1 MLEPGEIPTF
11 TGNLGELEKDAAG
24 LKSDASAI
32 RSTGGDIHSKF
43 QGLSAFY
50 HAPEAEALFATTVP
64 VRDKAK
70 GFGDKLEK
78 VSSALTEYAAEVRPL
93 ADKLDALKREAES
106 FVSSVK
112 GDKDWAYD
120 KKKTDHQKRIR
131 SDIDETVGAFNEAE
145 RRAANKITALVN
157 GTTFVADDG
166 SHKDNMY
173 GFKAD
178 DLKHA
183 KVPWGEPEEQRHH
196 AYEIGYW
203 VKSFV
208 WDGLIVDGVW
218 GTIKGLGTLV
228 GFGGWDAFKNAWKG
242 LGMLAVGVA
251 VYSSPIGR
259 AIPDSMLPKFVQD
272 SKKVAREAGKAMLA
286 WDEWKKNPAR
296 AAGAVTFNVLTSIT
310 GAGNVAKAGTVGKVV
325 NVAGKVGKVIDPMTY
340 IGKGIGKGLGALNIS
355 VPKVSDL
362 MAGLKNTLGG
372 NKVVPANFALPH
384 DLSVAAPHTPNVAAP
399 HTPNVAAPH
408 TPNVTSVLPDK
419 SVKFPDGTILH
430 ENGTMV
436 SPKGA
441 PHQNPIP
448 VELSAADRAAHQQIA
463 ASTST
468 STPSHAGTHAEQ
480 PVLVHATGGSADN
493 AAHVG
498 GIADNAAARGAGHA
512 GETSLPS
519 LGGRGGDN
527 VAAHTGGHT
536 AESTAHAGGS
546 HAPTSAH
553 VGGGSADAASHVG
566 GGRGVDSAAHAGSH
580 GFVENSAAHAGG
592 RGAETSLPSAGRSAE
607 HGAGHAG
614 GGSSQPPHAGG
625 PHGPSEH
632 GSPNA
637 SAHPSHDTPASGTGG
652 HNAEG
657 HGAHGNDGT
666 PHGNGPARHG
676 DDASAP
682 HHSGH
687 DEPHSGSHGSDGPHQ
702 ADDAAH
708 HADDAS
714 APHGD
719 GHADHGHGAT
729 ADAQHAGTDG
739 SHDGQAKPTPKPSTP
754 EVVAE
759 QVRKANE
766 NPEWFKKYYRE
777 GDGHRLDVDAR
788 DENGHLLPILRRD
801 NKNSPWFSEYPPAE
815 PPDYLLAKP
824 IEGDPATVHNPDHAR
839 ELEEAAERRQKS
851 LDELTKAENAWKEA
865 DEAYKANKTDELK
878 AELDQAAADKSAAHA
893 EKTDATEDF
902 GEKAAEYHAI
912 PDHYQ
917 GAKRLDGGERG
928 NNRFDQIWQTED
940 GRYVVVEAKS
950 SPDTKLG
957 DRWSSG
963 PKKIRV
969 MQGTREYFQTI
980 LDQMERR
987 GEDELAEALEKARK
1001 SGNLDYVLVKGNPNG
1016 SEYAGYIMNRFDISP
1031 KPAT

>member
-1 MLEPGEIPTF
+1 MLETGEIPTF

-32 RSTGGDIHSKF
+32 RTTGGDIHSKF

-131 SDIDETVGAFNEAE
+131 SDIDETVGAFYEAE
-145 RRAANKITALVN
+145 RRAANKITALVG

-340 IGKGIGKGLGALNIS
+340 VAKGLGKGLGALNIS
-355 VPKVSDL
+355 VPKVGDL
-362 MAGLKNTLGG
+362 MAGLKNGLGG

-384 DLSVAAPHTPNVAAP
+384 DLSVAAPHTPNV
-399 HTPNVAAPH
+399 
-408 TPNVTSVLPDK
+408 TSVLPDK
-419 SVKFPDGTILH
+419 SVKLPDGTILH

-448 VELSAADRAAHQQIA
+448 VEASAADRAAHQQIP
-463 ASTST
+463 
-468 STPSHAGTHAEQ
+468 TPSRVEQPAFAHAGGGSADNAVHVGGSGGTADNAAAHTGGHAAESSL
-480 PVLVHATGGSADN
+480 PSAGRGADSALPHSGAHTAEPAVHAGGGSADN
-493 AAHVG
+493 AATHTG
-498 GIADNAAARGAGHA
+498 GARGAD
-512 GETSLPS
+512 S
-519 LGGRGGDN
+519 
-527 VAAHTGGHT
+527 AAHTGGHA
-536 AESTAHAGGS
+536 AEPAAHGNGAHAG
-546 HAPTSAH
+546 A
-553 VGGGSADAASHVG
+553 ADAGH
-566 GGRGVDSAAHAGSH
+566 GSTPH
-580 GFVENSAAHAGG
+580 PGHDTPGSGAGG
-592 RGAETSLPSAGRSAE
+592 HGSEG
-607 HGAGHAG
+607 HQGAGH
-614 GGSSQPPHAGG
+614 
-625 PHGPSEH
+625 E
-632 GSPNA
+632 
-637 SAHPSHDTPASGTGG
+637 TPASDHGHDGAGG
-652 HNAEG
+652 NQHDA
-657 HGAHGNDGT
+657 AHG
-666 PHGNGPARHG
+666 G
-676 DDASAP
+676 DSGGDHAAESPGAEHEP
-682 HHSGH
+682 SGH
-687 DEPHSGSHGSDGPHQ
+687 HAAEDGVGAGS
-702 ADDAAH
+702 H
-708 HADDAS
+708 HADDPQTMRDYTPPQDDPKS
-714 APHGD
+714 KIPVPPKEHGD
-719 GHADHGHGAT
+719 IVLATGDHVYHEPHLTTIGYDSMTQLNRDLTARLEGYHDVVVHGNDKGFFMPGRKNAMGVDFPPGEVHATHIVEAIRNNPTYKGGPIRLISCHTGRVREGVSDIPA
-729 ADAQHAGTDG
+729 AQQVANDLGVPVMAPTDEVG
-739 SHDGQAKPTPKPSTP
+739 IYPSRGKGQVP
-754 EVVAE
+754 EV
-759 QVRKANE
+759 QNE
-766 NPEWFKKYYRE
+766 GYWRTF
-777 GDGHRLDVDAR
+777 
-788 DENGHLLPILRRD
+788 LPM
-801 NKNSPWFSEYPPAE
+801 A
-815 PPDYLLAKP
+815 
-824 IEGDPATVHNPDHAR
+824 
-839 ELEEAAERRQKS
+839 Q
-851 LDELTKAENAWKEA
+851 
-865 DEAYKANKTDELK
+865 
-878 AELDQAAADKSAAHA
+878 
-893 EKTDATEDF
+893 
-902 GEKAAEYHAI
+902 
-912 PDHYQ
+912 
-917 GAKRLDGGERG
+917 
-928 NNRFDQIWQTED
+928 
-940 GRYVVVEAKS
+940 
-950 SPDTKLG
+950 
-957 DRWSSG
+957 
-963 PKKIRV
+963 
-969 MQGTREYFQTI
+969 
-980 LDQMERR
+980 
-987 GEDELAEALEKARK
+987 
-1001 SGNLDYVLVKGNPNG
+1001 
-1016 SEYAGYIMNRFDISP
+1016 
-1031 KPAT
+1031 